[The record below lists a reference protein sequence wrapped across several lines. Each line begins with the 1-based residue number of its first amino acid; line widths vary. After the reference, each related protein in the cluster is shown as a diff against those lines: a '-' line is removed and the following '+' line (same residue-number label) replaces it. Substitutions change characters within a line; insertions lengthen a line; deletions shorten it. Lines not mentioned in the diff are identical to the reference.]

1 MHGVES
7 AADTRFFAFGFGRL
21 RGHILVTDAFDFS
34 LDPCIEIHGLLDID
48 HVASSERKPG

>member
-1 MHGVES
+1 MHGIES
-7 AADTRFFAFGFGRL
+7 AADTRFFAFAFGRL